1 MTLMS
6 YVDNSVEIGDFF
18 SYYVKNVEEMEKLCT
33 FLICK
38 LIGEKIAKILN
49 ESMDLAVQNKKLV
62 CKGR

>member
-1 MTLMS
+1 MILESVEMTQMS

-38 LIGEKIAKILN
+38 LIGEKN
-49 ESMDLAVQNKKLV
+49 
-62 CKGR
+62 CKNTE

>member
-1 MTLMS
+1 MIQGSPCMTLMS

-38 LIGEKIAKILN
+38 LIGEKN
-49 ESMDLAVQNKKLV
+49 
-62 CKGR
+62 CKNIRNLLPF